1 MAIAPRQYVPTTGD
15 YVVTRAHD
23 TAEERADAEQTL
35 RANGC
40 LRFRHEPLEDGRVQ
54 THGYMRA
61 E

>member
-1 MAIAPRQYVPTTGD
+1 MALAPLAQRPPDGD

-40 LRFRHEPLEDGRVQ
+40 LRFWHTTLADGRLQ
-54 THGYMRA
+54 AHGYMRA
-61 E
+61 A

>member
-1 MAIAPRQYVPTTGD
+1 MAIAPRQHTPPTGD

-23 TAEERADAEQTL
+23 TPEERADAEQIL

-40 LRFRHEPLEDGRVQ
+40 RRFRHEPSEDGRLQ